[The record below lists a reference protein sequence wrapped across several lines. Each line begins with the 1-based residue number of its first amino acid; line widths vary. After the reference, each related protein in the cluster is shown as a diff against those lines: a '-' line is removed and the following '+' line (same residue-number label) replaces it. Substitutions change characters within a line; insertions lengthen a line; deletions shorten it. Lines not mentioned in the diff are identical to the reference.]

1 MPLPTVAPPRRPVL
15 FVNPRSGDGRAERTG
30 LVPAARERGLEVVVL
45 EPGDDLETLVDAA
58 LERGADG
65 LAMAGGDGSQAI
77 VARIAAAH
85 DLPYACIPSGTR
97 NHFALDLGV
106 DRDDDIG
113 ALDAFAPGAGE
124 HVVDLAEV
132 NGRTFVN
139 NASLGRLRRGRAAD
153 RVPRRQAAHPARHGA
168 RRRRAGRARRSTWSG
183 RARTAGCI
191 APRP

>member
-1 MPLPTVAPPRRPVL
+1 M
-15 FVNPRSGDGRAERTG
+15 
-30 LVPAARERGLEVVVL
+30 VL

-58 LERGADG
+58 LERGADA

-113 ALDAFAPGAGE
+113 ALDALGPGAGE

-139 NASLGRLRRGRAAD
+139 NASLGVYAEAVQRDGYRDAQAAD
-153 RVPRRQAAHPARHGA
+153 DARHRPRVVGPDGA
-168 RRRRAGRARRSTWSG
+168 RWTWSG
-183 RARTAGCI
+183 RARRARHRTAAVILVSNNRYRLG
-191 APRP
+191 R